1 MSKFLIICSVLVFA
15 SINFAFAQDHIGFGR
30 PGDNNRPQRPGPQ
43 RPGQRVVFQTV
54 DTYRVQKVI
63 ETTNTTRVNAPN
75 VKQVMFTAQDNS
87 VEIVEARL
95 LLDNG
100 REVFMDGMTGGLG
113 QNRSITYTLDGPW
126 GERVQSITV
135 RAVSRSLLG
144 SRPSLQVSV
153 GVFQ

>member
-1 MSKFLIICSVLVFA
+1 MSKILIVFSLLVFA
-15 SINFAFAQDHIGFGR
+15 SMNVFAHDDRGPQR
-30 PGDNNRPQRPGPQ
+30 PRPPRPQRPGPQ
-43 RPGQRVVFQTV
+43 RPGPRVVFQTV
-54 DTYRVQKVI
+54 DTYRVQKLL

-75 VKQVMFTAQDNS
+75 VKQIMFTAQDNS

-113 QNRSITYTLDGPW
+113 QNRSITYTLDGFW

-135 RAVSRSLLG
+135 RAVSRSLIG
-144 SRPSLQVSV
+144 SRPSLQISV
-153 GVFQ
+153 GVLQ